1 MKKIKKPRM
10 SSVDRSIGTG
20 ELTPTT
26 RSNSYEIAAY
36 NRDMAAQT
44 VTGSYKTPSK
54 RKKKK

>member
-1 MKKIKKPRM
+1 MKKTKKPRM
-10 SSVDRSIGTG
+10 SSVDRSLGTG

-26 RSNSYEIAAY
+26 KNNSYEIAAY

-44 VTGSYKTPSK
+44 LTGSYKTPSK